1 MSNEIKIYT
10 TAELQ
15 KAENPA
21 LSAGQMNFLLKPTPQ
36 QFRRKRP
43 AKGGGEWEYVSGAYV
58 KKVLN
63 LMFGFAWNFEVKAF
77 ETNLIAR
84 QAIVHGRLTCNGANG
99 VQIIKE
105 QFGRVDLKFRKGTDI
120 PLDLGN
126 DLKAATT
133 DALKKCAA
141 ELGVAMDVYSGE
153 ETRHIEVVED
163 ESEKVSRE
171 KERALAWLKSANAT
185 PEFVTRWW
193 ADNKAKYTNDE
204 EIINAVK
211 AIINEI

>member
-21 LSAGQMNFLLKPTPQ
+21 LSAGQMNFLLKPTPA

-43 AKGGGEWEYVSGAYV
+43 GKGGGEWEYVSGAYV

-185 PEFVTRWW
+185 PEFVRLWW

-204 EIINAVK
+204 EVRTLVNGITHDI
-211 AIINEI
+211 

>member
-1 MSNEIKIYT
+1 
-10 TAELQ
+10 
-15 KAENPA
+15 
-21 LSAGQMNFLLKPTPQ
+21 
-36 QFRRKRP
+36 
-43 AKGGGEWEYVSGAYV
+43 
-58 KKVLN
+58 
-63 LMFGFAWNFEVKAF
+63 MFGFAWNFEVKAF

-185 PEFVTRWW
+185 PEFVRLWW